1 MADQEIVDH
10 PHIEIVPALKAAQD
24 PMDCAGTTI
33 LSEAKLESVI
43 HPATSVVIIMV
54 IAIHILHPSHSR
66 ETTRPAASDGD
77 IPDWQKQ

>member
-1 MADQEIVDH
+1 MTPTFAGQSVRLLD
-10 PHIEIVPALKAAQD
+10 LSAAQD
-24 PMDCAGTTI
+24 PLDCAGTTL
-33 LSEAKLESVI
+33 LSDAKLESVI
-43 HPATSVVIIMV
+43 YDAISVVIIMV